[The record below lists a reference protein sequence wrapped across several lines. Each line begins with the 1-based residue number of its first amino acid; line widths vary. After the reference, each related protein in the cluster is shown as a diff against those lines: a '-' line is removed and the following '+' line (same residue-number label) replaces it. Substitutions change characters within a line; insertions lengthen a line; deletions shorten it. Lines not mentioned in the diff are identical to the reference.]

1 MSGPAQPYGG
11 GDLPPTA
18 GLDGMRVLVTGAA
31 RGIGRA
37 IALHLLA
44 SGARVLAVDVDEAGL
59 SAFAASNSVHIGRC
73 DVSDEAS
80 VAAAVQLAAERLGGL
95 DGVVNNAALVAV
107 TRAPAEE
114 IPVAEFDRVLAVN
127 VRGPWLVYRAA
138 AALLERAAPSRP
150 GGASVVNLA
159 SETALTGSR
168 HLSQYAT
175 SKAAVIGLTRSLAR
189 EAGPRG
195 IRVNAVAPGFT
206 DTEAARTL
214 ADPARYDTSATPLG
228 RVAVPSDVVGP
239 VTYLLSPAA
248 AFVTGQVLLVNGG
261 RGVTT

>member
-1 MSGPAQPYGG
+1 MSGLAQPYGG
-11 GDLPPTA
+11 PPPTA
-18 GLDGMRVLVTGAA
+18 GLVGARVLVTGAA

-37 IALHLLA
+37 IVEHLLA
-44 SGARVLAVDVDEAGL
+44 SGAHVLAVDVDEAGL
-59 SAFAASNSVHIGRC
+59 ATIAEHKTLHIGPC
-73 DVSDEAS
+73 DVTDEGS
-80 VAAAVQLAAERLGGL
+80 VTAAIRLAEERLGGL

-107 TRAPAEE
+107 TRAPAEQ

-138 AALLERAAPSRP
+138 AALLERAAPARS

-175 SKAAVIGLTRSLAR
+175 SKAAVVGLTRSLAR

-206 DTEAARTL
+206 DTEAARAL
-214 ADPARYDTSATPLG
+214 GDPAQYDTTATPLG

-239 VTYLLSPAA
+239 VAYLLSPAA
-248 AFVTGQVLLVNGG
+248 AFVAGQVLLVNGG
-261 RGVTT
+261 RGAAP